1 MFEAYRIRPVLEWE
15 GSDETRKFEAFTS
28 LGQAIEAKA
37 ITMRR
42 EPNPH
47 MEPRIFW
54 TLYGVNPVLHGVRT
68 EDAIADLDS

>member
-1 MFEAYRIRPVLEWE
+1 
-15 GSDETRKFEAFTS
+15 
-28 LGQAIEAKA
+28 
-37 ITMRR
+37 MRR